1 MADLK
6 KKRKPAKPLSMTLNV
21 RGTMGWYKRP
31 WVLNY
36 RETKPV
42 VYKLQTVPAPVI
54 GGDAII
60 AYAAKAANVP
70 ETTVRMAKEALFDAI
85 AYFCANGR
93 TVQVPNLGTFA
104 VHTNVKAKP
113 SAEEV
118 TAESIKGRRIQFI
131 PKAAIARLA
140 RMDNID
146 FVYNENLSKLALAA
160 KPSEDNGKEEGQ

>member
-1 MADLK
+1 MASTK
-6 KKRKPAKPLSMTLNV
+6 KKKINKAFSLSLTGNV
-21 RGTMGWYKRP
+21 RGTMGWFKRP

-36 RETKPV
+36 RETKPL
-42 VYKLQTVPAPVI
+42 VYKLQTVPGPVI
-54 GGDAII
+54 GGDAVI

-104 VHTNVKAKP
+104 IHTKVKSAP
-113 SAEEV
+113 TAEEA
-118 TAESIKGRRIQFI
+118 TAETIRNRRIQFI
-131 PKAAIARLA
+131 PKQSIARLA

-146 FVYNENLSKLALAA
+146 FVYNKNLSELALAA
-160 KPSEDNGKEEGQ
+160 EPAEDNGDQG